1 MRLFKDFLQVLISV
15 GLCLQYTFFQQRF
28 FIRKDFIE
36 GTLDIPNAAA
46 ISSIVILL
54 MPFEVKASVAAV
66 MIRSLNSTRWEAS
79 FPCSAIIR
87 FSILLKCSFRF
98 LFISKGKT
106 EQRYIEN
113 SINKSS
119 FHLFIMHLGIII
131 IQ

>member
-1 MRLFKDFLQVLISV
+1 MER
-15 GLCLQYTFFQQRF
+15 
-28 FIRKDFIE
+28 
-36 GTLDIPNAAA
+36 LDIPNAAA

-79 FPCSAIIR
+79 FPCSVIIR
-87 FSILLKCSFRF
+87 FSILLKYSFRF

-119 FHLFIMHLGIII
+119 FHLFIIHLGIII